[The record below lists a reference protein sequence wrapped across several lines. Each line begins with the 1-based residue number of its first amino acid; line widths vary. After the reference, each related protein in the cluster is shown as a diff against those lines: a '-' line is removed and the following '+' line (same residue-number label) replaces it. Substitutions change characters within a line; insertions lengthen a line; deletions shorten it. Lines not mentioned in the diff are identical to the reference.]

1 MTDQITLRGLEVFAF
16 HGVLADEQSDGQ
28 KFLLDL
34 ELELDTAPAAAED
47 DVTQTVDYGG
57 LADEVVRIVST
68 ERYDL
73 LETLAHRVAMHCMAD
88 ERVHKCAVTVHKP
101 NAPIRHP
108 FGDVSVTVR
117 YPR

>member
-16 HGVLADEQSDGQ
+16 HGVLADEKSAGQ

-34 ELELDTAPAAAED
+34 ELQLDTAPAAAED
-47 DVTQTVDYGG
+47 DVTRTVDYGR
-57 LADEVVRIVST
+57 LADEVVHIAST

-73 LETLAHRVAMHCMAD
+73 LETLAHRIALHCMAD
-88 ERVHKCAVTVHKP
+88 GRVHNCAVTVHKP
-101 NAPIRHP
+101 SAPIGHT
-108 FGDVSVTVR
+108 FEDVSVTVR